1 MKNIFWIVAGFILL
15 AIVLTRKCVPEKV
28 QIVEKVV
35 HSIPDTVYLEP
46 DTVVMEKIVTEY
58 KTIVK
63 TKTIPEPIVKEDT
76 NVYEY
81 ATLNFLGDTIA
92 VLDTITI
99 VDNEIVEHKQRVVLM
114 DVQTTVEKIIEVPVT
129 ITDTI
134 TITKEITKELLAFFR
149 PSAYAGLTYM
159 NYNTAVTGE
168 TAFIPNAG
176 FSFGKHYIGI
186 GVVTT
191 LNRGLV
197 GGIIEYKFRFR
208 K

>member
-1 MKNIFWIVAGFILL
+1 
-15 AIVLTRKCVPEKV
+15 
-28 QIVEKVV
+28 
-35 HSIPDTVYLEP
+35 
-46 DTVVMEKIVTEY
+46 
-58 KTIVK
+58 
-63 TKTIPEPIVKEDT
+63 
-76 NVYEY
+76 
-81 ATLNFLGDTIA
+81 
-92 VLDTITI
+92 
-99 VDNEIVEHKQRVVLM
+99 M

-134 TITKEITKELLAFFR
+134 TITKEITKELPAFFR

-186 GVVTT
+186 GAVTT